1 MTIEEMDQFVK
12 KAKPG
17 DRIIYH
23 KGFLAEEIGY
33 ADSLTLKQFTSY
45 VRSLESG
52 EKISLVQ
59 KKIKSGGV
67 GSNAP
72 IYEYIAERIKNAK

>member
-23 KGFLAEEIGY
+23 KGFLAEEVGY
-33 ADSLTLKQFTSY
+33 ADSLALRQFSSH

-52 EKISLVQ
+52 KKILLVQ
-59 KKIKSGGV
+59 KKIKAGGV
-67 GSNAP
+67 GSDAP